1 MIKRIFS
8 ALLLLP
14 LVGMAQLEIDQ
25 LNQQFTID
33 FDATVNG
40 VNNGA
45 YQGTGFSSSPASGQ
59 LNSNVWS
66 FENLGTPASMNFGGN
81 ATTGDA
87 ARGVS
92 SGGVDSAGFYAFN
105 TNNGV
110 GAADYAMG
118 WQVDGTTFYNG
129 KLTLKVYNSM
139 SLTLINTFRLGYTFK
154 QFNNTDSSASIRVLY
169 SFNDTTYTDIPDLAV
184 STDRDMDP
192 TPQWQSTQLST
203 VLSGLTWS
211 ELDTLYLQWVVESDG
226 DPDDEMAIDGLS
238 FYAYDV
244 DYLWDGS
251 AWSPS
256 DPSDSSGTPSD
267 VTHTGLVLS
276 GGVAPLIGDVVINTL
291 TLAPGARIDQAGHVI
306 TLGPVSTSTFMAD
319 ATGYSQVNGEVI
331 GNVAYQMYYTS
342 DSARYFNVGIPVDA
356 TFNDVTGM
364 PLNITGNGAT
374 TNVWYYDSSV
384 DNDSDGEGDFTP
396 ASGMSTAADGVG
408 WQIYAGDGAYFGS
421 APFTMTT
428 TGALLH
434 GNINLFASGATD
446 SNFNILPNPYP
457 STIDWSQV
465 VTDNSGV
472 LTPTY
477 YMQDGSLDDTDY
489 RYRTYN
495 SAASSETN
503 GGSQY
508 IAPGMSYFVQLL
520 PAVTGA
526 TMVSFNDGQRTLQ
539 DGISLYGVHS
549 TVKLIKV
556 YTRLS
561 GTKYFDETVVGFK
574 SGLTDGKDANFDGG
588 KFFNGGYPNLYTTG
602 QGGNYT
608 YNGMDDAFTTK
619 SVDLNFEGDYNGT
632 YDIKLN
638 EDWLPASWTVELEDK
653 LTNTTTDIR
662 KNTYTFSHQKGN
674 NKERFVLHFNQQGAV
689 GIDESQISE
698 VYSFAKENMLTV
710 KMGQLSG
717 ELKVYDAVGREVYS
731 TNADGNDVQI
741 EMNNWAAGTYIL
753 KVYSAGE
760 NIHTNKVIKK

>member
-45 YQGTGFSSSPASGQ
+45 YQGAGFSSGPASGQ
-59 LNSNVWS
+59 LNSNAWS

-92 SGGVDSAGFYAFN
+92 SGGVTTAGFYAFN

-129 KLTLKVYNSM
+129 KLTLMIINN
-139 SLTLINTFRLGYTFK
+139 TLDNIETFRLGYILK
-154 QFNNTDSSASIRVLY
+154 EYNNTDTSANIRVSY
-169 SFNDTTYTDIPDLAV
+169 SFDNNTYTDIPELAD
-184 STDRDMDP
+184 STTSEMDP
-192 TPQWQSTQLST
+192 TPQWQSKQLSA
-203 VLSGLTWS
+203 VLNGLGFVPS
-211 ELDTLYLQWVVESDG
+211 DTLYIQWQVESDSN
-226 DPDDEMAIDGLS
+226 PQDEMAIDGLS
-238 FYAYDV
+238 FYAYEV

-251 AWSPS
+251 NWNV
-256 DPSDSSGTPSD
+256 DPSGVNDTSKTA
-267 VTHTGLVLS
+267 LVLKGS
-276 GGVAPLIGDVVINTL
+276 SPALISDEMVVGTL
-291 TLAPGARIDQAGHVI
+291 TMAPGARFDQDGYII
-306 TLGPVSTSTFMAD
+306 TLGPGKTSTFMAD
-319 ATGYSQVNGEVI
+319 ANGYSQVNGQII

-356 TFNDVTGM
+356 TFDDVSGM
-364 PLNITGNGAT
+364 PLNITGTASS
-374 TNVWYYDSSV
+374 TNVWWYDATV
-384 DNDSDGEGDFTP
+384 DVDTDGEGDFKP
-396 ASGMSTAADGVG
+396 ATAMSDATDGKG
-408 WQIYAGDGAYFGS
+408 WQIYAGDGTYFGS

-428 TGALLH
+428 TGTLLS
-434 GNINLFASGATD
+434 GNISLNVSDATD

-457 STIDWSQV
+457 STIDWDQV
-465 VTDNSGV
+465 VTDNSTK
-472 LTPTY
+472 LTSTY
-477 YMQDGSLDDTDY
+477 YMQDGSVDDTDY

-495 SAASSETN
+495 GTIGAN
-503 GGSQY
+503 GGTQY
-508 IAPGMSYFVQLL
+508 IAPGMSYFVQVL
-520 PAVTGA
+520 PSA
-526 TMVSFNDGQRTLQ
+526 TSVDFNDGQRTLE

-608 YNGMDDAFTTK
+608 YNGMDDTFTTK

-653 LTNTTTDIR
+653 LTNTRTDIR
-662 KNTYTFSHQKGN
+662 KNTYAFSHQKGN

-698 VYSFAKENMLTV
+698 VYSFAKDNMLTV

-731 TNADGNDVQI
+731 TNAESNDVQI

>member
-45 YQGTGFSSSPASGQ
+45 YQGTGFSSGPASGQ
-59 LNSNVWS
+59 LNSNAWS
-66 FENLGTPASMNFGGN
+66 FENLGTPANMNFGSA

-92 SGGVDSAGFYAFN
+92 SGGVSTAGFYAFN

-110 GAADYAMG
+110 GAADYSLG

-129 KLTLKVYNSM
+129 KLTLMIVNN
-139 SLTLINTFRLGYTFK
+139 TLNNIETFRLGYILK
-154 QFNNTDSSASIRVLY
+154 EYNNTDTSANIRVSY
-169 SFNDTTYTDIPDLAV
+169 SFDNNTYTDIPELSD
-184 STDRDMDP
+184 STAKDFDP
-192 TPQWQSTQLST
+192 TPQWQSKELSS
-203 VLSGLTWS
+203 VLSGLGWS
-211 ELDTLYLQWVVESDG
+211 AFDTLYIQWQVESDS
-226 DPDDEMAIDGLS
+226 DPQDEMAIDGLS

-244 DYLWDGS
+244 DYLWNGTS
-251 AWSPS
+251 WNV
-256 DPSDSSGTPSD
+256 DPSGVSTNLQ
-267 VTHTGLVLS
+267 TGLVLK
-276 GGVAPLIGDVVINTL
+276 GNAAPLSGSVILKSL
-291 TLAPGARIDQAGHVI
+291 TLAPGARVQQNGNQISLDPGD
-306 TLGPVSTSTFMAD
+306 TSYFMAD
-319 ATGYSQVNGEVI
+319 ATGYAQVNGEVF
-331 GNVAYQMYYTS
+331 GPVGYQMYYTS
-342 DSARYFNVGIPVDA
+342 DSARYFNVGIPVKAD
-356 TFNDVTGM
+356 FNDVSGM
-364 PLNITGNGAT
+364 RIEMTGNAST
-374 TNVWYYDSSV
+374 SNVWWYDATIDTSG
-384 DNDSDGEGDFTP
+384 NGEGEFIPGSSKSD
-396 ASGMSTAADGVG
+396 STHKKG
-408 WQIYAGDGAYFGS
+408 WQIYAGDGVYFGS

-428 TGALLH
+428 IGTLQSGDISIDVSDATTGKY
-434 GNINLFASGATD
+434 
-446 SNFNILPNPYP
+446 NILPNPYP
-457 STIDWSQV
+457 CTIDWSRLV
-465 VTDNSGV
+465 NDNPGV

-508 IAPGMSYFVQLL
+508 IAPGMSYFVQ
-520 PAVTGA
+520 VQSGA
-526 TMVSFNDGQRTLQ
+526 SSVNFSDSVRTLQ
-539 DGISLYGVHS
+539 ENISLYGVHS

-561 GTKYFDETVVGFK
+561 GSKYFDETVVGFK

-653 LTNTTTDIR
+653 LTNTRTDIR

-698 VYSFAKENMLTV
+698 VYSFAKDNMLTV

-731 TNADGNDVQI
+731 TNAESNDVQI

>member
-14 LVGMAQLEIDQ
+14 LVGMAQLEIDT

-59 LNSNVWS
+59 LNSNAWS
-66 FENLGTPASMNFGGN
+66 FENLGTPDSINFGGT
-81 ATTGDA
+81 AISGDA

-92 SGGVDSAGFYAFN
+92 SGGVTTAGFYAFN

-118 WQVDGTTFYNG
+118 WQANGSTFSNG
-129 KLTLKVYNSM
+129 KLTLKLANNSGGTIE
-139 SLTLINTFRLGYTFK
+139 TLRLAYVFK
-154 QFNNTDSSASIRVLY
+154 E
-169 SFNDTTYTDIPDLAV
+169 FNDTDTSSNIRVAYSKDNTNYTDIPELAD
-184 STDRDMDP
+184 STANISDM
-192 TPQWQSTQLST
+192 TPQWQSRNRSV
-203 VLSGLTWS
+203 VLSNLNWTVFEDLYIQW
-211 ELDTLYLQWVVESDG
+211 EIEVDDTVSD
-226 DPDDEMAIDGLS
+226 EIAIDSLS

-256 DPSDSSGTPSD
+256 NPSGVLDITK
-267 VTHTGLVLS
+267 TALVLK
-276 GGVAPLIGDVVINTL
+276 GNVAPITSDMSLKSVTMM
-291 TLAPGARIDQAGHVI
+291 PGARLNADSNQISLPTTD
-306 TLGPVSTSTFMAD
+306 TSYFFAD
-319 ATGYSQVNGEVI
+319 ATGYAQIIGEVF
-331 GNVAYQMYYTS
+331 GPVAYQMYYTS
-342 DSARYFNVGIPVDA
+342 DSARYFNVGIPVRAD
-356 TFNDVTGM
+356 FNDVSGM
-364 PLNITGNGAT
+364 RIEMTGNAST
-374 TNVWYYDSSV
+374 SNVWWYDATIDTSG
-384 DNDSDGEGDFTP
+384 NGEGEFIPGSSKSD
-396 ASGMSTAADGVG
+396 STHKKG
-408 WQIYAGDGAYFGS
+408 WQIYAGDGVYFGS

-428 TGALLH
+428 IGTLQSGDISIDVSDATTGKY
-434 GNINLFASGATD
+434 
-446 SNFNILPNPYP
+446 NILPNPYP
-457 STIDWSQV
+457 CTIDWSRLV
-465 VTDNSGV
+465 YDNPGV

-508 IAPGMSYFVQLL
+508 IAPGMSYFVQ
-520 PAVTGA
+520 VQSGA
-526 TMVSFNDGQRTLQ
+526 SSVNFSDSVRTLQ
-539 DGISLYGVHS
+539 ENISLYGVHS

-619 SVDLNFEGDYNGT
+619 SVELNFEGDYNGT

-698 VYSFAKENMLTV
+698 VYSFAKDNMLTV
-710 KMGQLSG
+710 KVGQLSG
-717 ELKVYDAVGREVYS
+717 ELKVYDAVGREVFS
-731 TNADGNDVQI
+731 TNAESSDVQI

>member
-59 LNSNVWS
+59 LNSNAWS

-87 ARGVS
+87 ARGVVT
-92 SGGVDSAGFYAFN
+92 GGVDSAGFYAFN

-118 WQVDGTTFYNG
+118 WQANGSTFSNG
-129 KLTLKVYNSM
+129 KLTLKLANTSD
-139 SLTLINTFRLGYTFK
+139 STIETLRLAYVFK
-154 QFNNTDSSASIRVLY
+154 EFNDSDTSSNIRVAY
-169 SFNDTTYTDIPDLAV
+169 SKDNTSYTDIPELAD
-184 STDRDMDP
+184 STANISDM
-192 TPQWQSTQLST
+192 TPQWQSRNRSV
-203 VLSGLTWS
+203 VLSNLNWTVFEDLYIQW
-211 ELDTLYLQWVVESDG
+211 EIEVDDTVS
-226 DPDDEMAIDGLS
+226 DEMAIDSLS

-256 DPSDSSGTPSD
+256 DPSDAAGTPSD

-276 GGVAPLIGDVVINTL
+276 GGVAPLVGDVVINTL

-374 TNVWYYDSSV
+374 TNVWYYNSSV

-408 WQIYAGDGAYFGS
+408 WQIYAGDGTYFGS

-457 STIDWSQV
+457 STIDWDQV

-472 LTPTY
+472 LTSVY
-477 YMQDGSLDDTDY
+477 YMQDGSVDDTDY
-489 RYRTYN
+489 RYRSYN
-495 SAASSETN
+495 GTIGEN
-503 GGSQY
+503 GGTQY

-520 PAVTGA
+520 PAITGA
-526 TMVSFNDGQRTLQ
+526 TTVSFNDGQRTLEE
-539 DGISLYGVHS
+539 GISLYGVHS

-588 KFFNGGYPNLYTTG
+588 KFFNGGYPNLYTAG

-653 LTNTTTDIR
+653 LTNTRTDIR